1 MNTNIL
7 AIRIAFFLL
16 TKYCQH
22 KPSITFLGIL
32 IESYFGQEVILIW
45 LSAQYAIL
53 LIAQSVLIHFGELDQ
68 YIEL

>member
-32 IESYFGQEVILIW
+32 IESYFGQEVNCLTLRFAWCMQRHHETLMVRI
-45 LSAQYAIL
+45 
-53 LIAQSVLIHFGELDQ
+53 IAF
-68 YIEL
+68 Y